1 MKKAKIALSAIAV
14 LAVVGGAFAF
24 KAALPVRF
32 YVPAA
37 DGKCTLPTLLTYST
51 VPSTFPGATTY
62 QLSTLST
69 TVSCPTTF
77 IIIGD

>member
-14 LAVVGGAFAF
+14 LAIVGGAFAF
-24 KAALPVRF
+24 KAATPVRF

-37 DGKCTLPTLLTYST
+37 DGKCTLSTIFTYAT
-51 VPSTFPGATTY
+51 TTINAPGAFTY

-69 TVSCPTTF
+69 TTTCPITYVVTTL
-77 IIIGD
+77 